1 MRRRA
6 ALAFLT
12 ASALPA
18 RADDDLV
25 RRLRSEPLAIVMRH
39 AQTVAGT
46 GDPPGFRLDDCSTQR
61 NLSEAGRAQ
70 ARATGAAWRD
80 QRLPIVS
87 VHSSAWCRCIETGEL
102 LGFGPVDRLPA
113 LNSFFEERERREA
126 QTASLRSWV
135 ARREAR
141 GIAVLV
147 THQVNVTALTGVYLG
162 SGESVVVT
170 AAGEPIG
177 RLGPYPAPT

>member
-1 MRRRA
+1 MRRRT
-6 ALAFLT
+6 ALALLT

-25 RRLRSEPLAIVMRH
+25 RRLREESLAIVMRH

-46 GDPPGFRLDDCSTQR
+46 GDPLGFRLGDCSTQR
-61 NLSEAGRAQ
+61 NLSEVGREQ
-70 ARATGAAWRD
+70 ARATGAAWH
-80 QRLPIVS
+80 QQGLPIVS
-87 VHSSAWCRCIETGEL
+87 VHSSAWCRCLETGEL
-102 LGFGPVDRLPA
+102 LGFGPVQRLTA
-113 LNSFFEERERREA
+113 LNSFFEEREQGEA
-126 QTASLRSWV
+126 QTQALRSWLN
-135 ARREAR
+135 RRERR

-147 THQVNVTALTGVYLG
+147 THQVNVTALTGVYPR
-162 SGESVVVT
+162 SGEAVVVS